1 MVKEVMEMAAV
12 MFSFHLFPG
21 KKVFGVPLMVNVQRH
36 GHSLP
41 PLVLQAME
49 HLKKEGLG
57 DTLAQFST
65 VA

>member
-1 MVKEVMEMAAV
+1 MKGGVREMAAV
-12 MFSFHLFPG
+12 TFSLPLFPG
-21 KKVFGVPLMVNVQRH
+21 KKVFGVPLMVNIQRH

-49 HLKKEGLG
+49 HLKKAGSCKSL
-57 DTLAQFST
+57 LQFSA